1 MRSLIQRVE
10 KASVIVN
17 KKTVGSISNGFL
29 VFFALHK
36 DDTINQISLMAKKII
51 NFRIFPDEMDKLN
64 LSISDVKG
72 QILIVSQF
80 TLYADTKKGRRPSF
94 VDTMNPEQAEKIY
107 NTVVL
112 EIKK

>member
-36 DDTINQISLMAKKII
+36 DDTINQITLDKKYS
-51 NFRIFPDEMDKLN
+51 P
-64 LSISDVKG
+64 
-72 QILIVSQF
+72 
-80 TLYADTKKGRRPSF
+80 
-94 VDTMNPEQAEKIY
+94 
-107 NTVVL
+107 
-112 EIKK
+112 